1 MADFPEAPEAEAAE
15 APRAEGEAEL
25 AALPPPPP
33 LPGAA
38 SPTESGET
46 TNTGGSSSSW
56 DHQQPE
62 NLCDKVKRLR
72 EAATELKAKRDR
84 VNKDIKNAKRQRTRL
99 AKKASLL
106 SATDLEHLW
115 AMKAERGQLP
125 PLPHAA
131 APAAPAGSSEAR
143 PS

>member
-1 MADFPEAPEAEAAE
+1 MQDSHTICSDSTSPGDSFIIVD
-15 APRAEGEAEL
+15 RASSTGLMDRTAFESAR
-25 AALPPPPP
+25 A

-38 SPTESGET
+38 SPTEPGET

-84 VNKDIKNAKRQRTRL
+84 VNKDIKMPKGKGPAWPKR
-99 AKKASLL
+99 
-106 SATDLEHLW
+106 
-115 AMKAERGQLP
+115 
-125 PLPHAA
+125 
-131 APAAPAGSSEAR
+131 R
-143 PS
+143 PSCPPPIWSTCGR

>member
-38 SPTESGET
+38 SPTEPGET

-72 EAATELKAKRDR
+72 EAATELKAKRNLQDTVMR
-84 VNKDIKNAKRQRTRL
+84 G
-99 AKKASLL
+99 
-106 SATDLEHLW
+106 ATTF
-115 AMKAERGQLP
+115 ACSG
-125 PLPHAA
+125 AA
-131 APAAPAGSSEAR
+131 L
-143 PS
+143 

>member
-1 MADFPEAPEAEAAE
+1 MADFAEAPEVEAAE
-15 APRAEGEAEL
+15 APRAEAEEEQ
-25 AALPPPPP
+25 AALAPPPP

-38 SPTESGET
+38 GPTEPGET
-46 TNTGGSSSSW
+46 VNPGGSITSW

-72 EAATELKAKRDR
+72 EAATDLKAKRDR

-99 AKKASLL
+99 AKKAALL

-115 AMKAERGQLP
+115 EMKASQGKLP

-131 APAAPAGSSEAR
+131 APAAPAG
-143 PS
+143 PSGSRAS